1 VKRINA
7 SIVQKRFKPFE
18 RFASFKTLIH
28 EILFRPLTLAERA
41 GQFTHGRKKEPHSQ
55 PLAMAR

>member
-1 VKRINA
+1 MTLLF
-7 SIVQKRFKPFE
+7 KRFQPFK

-28 EILFRPLTLAERA
+28 EILFQPLTLAERA